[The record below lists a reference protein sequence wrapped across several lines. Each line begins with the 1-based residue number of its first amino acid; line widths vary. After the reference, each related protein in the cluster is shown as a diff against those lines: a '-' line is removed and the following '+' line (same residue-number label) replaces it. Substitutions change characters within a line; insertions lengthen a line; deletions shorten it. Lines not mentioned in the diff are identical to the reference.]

1 MNPPYWRS
9 PICPGGSWRLEY
21 SSFPLTSLWAQEE
34 ACACACRVA
43 RLRGWRWGLRA
54 GGLCPRMLS
63 RLLLVF
69 LLLLLLLPPQGSA
82 ASRVCPEDFSWCLSH
97 PESECRGYPVR
108 DFHQVQRGYAICRT
122 TRPLSWV
129 ECRGSCPGQGCC
141 QGLRL
146 KRRKFTFECSDG
158 TSFAEEVEKPSKCG
172 CALCA

>member
-1 MNPPYWRS
+1 MCMCMPGREDVGLE
-9 PICPGGSWRLEY
+9 GGSESWRAV
-21 SSFPLTSLWAQEE
+21 SKDAVPNSCSF
-34 ACACACRVA
+34 
-43 RLRGWRWGLRA
+43 
-54 GGLCPRMLS
+54 
-63 RLLLVF
+63 F
-69 LLLLLLLPPQGSA
+69 LLIFLLPPQGRA
-82 ASRVCPEDFSWCLSH
+82 GPRVCPEAFSWCLSH
-97 PESECRGYPVR
+97 PESECRGDPVR

-158 TSFAEEVEKPSKCG
+158 TSFAEEVEKPTKCG

>member
-1 MNPPYWRS
+1 MCMPVGRM
-9 PICPGGSWRLEY
+9 
-21 SSFPLTSLWAQEE
+21 
-34 ACACACRVA
+34 
-43 RLRGWRWGLRA
+43 RGWRWGLRA
-54 GGLCPRMLS
+54 QRAGSKAAVPNSCS
-63 RLLLVF
+63 FF
-69 LLLLLLLPPQGSA
+69 LLLFLLPTQGSA
-82 ASRVCPEDFSWCLSH
+82 GPRVCPEAFSWCLSH
-97 PESECRGYPVR
+97 PESECRGDPVR

-158 TSFAEEVEKPSKCG
+158 TSFAEEVEKPTKCG